1 MTHAAAFSG
10 RYPVTRLRRLRQ
22 TDWIRRLVAES
33 VLTPND
39 FIWPLFVAEPDE
51 VGEIASMPGVSRHGL
66 DGLLV
71 QAEKAM
77 TAGIPCIALFPHVAA
92 RLKTSDCRE
101 AVNPDNLVCRAVRHV
116 KARFPDLG
124 IMCDVALDPFN
135 LDGHDGLLRGDE
147 ILNDETVEI
156 LVQQALIQAQA
167 GADLLGPSDMM
178 DGRVGAIR
186 ETLDQGGYQE
196 VSVIAYAAK
205 FASAFY
211 GPFRDAI
218 GSGSFLRGDKKTYQ
232 LSPSNRAEALRE
244 VALDVAEGADMLMV
258 KPGLPYLDVLR
269 EVKDAFALPTL
280 AYQVSGEYA
289 MLKAAAANG
298 WLDNERV
305 VLESLMCFKRA
316 GADAV
321 LTYAALEAAQLLAS
335 QS

>member
-1 MTHAAAFSG
+1 MSSTAAFSG
-10 RYPVTRLRRLRQ
+10 RYPNTRLRRLRQ
-22 TDWIRRLVAES
+22 NAWIRRLVAES
-33 VLTPND
+33 DLTAND

-51 VGEIASMPGVSRHGL
+51 VGEIASMPGVSRHSL
-66 DGLLV
+66 DGILGE
-71 QAEKAM
+71 AEKAM
-77 TAGIPCIALFPHVAA
+77 QAGIPCIALFPHVPAH
-92 RLKTSDCRE
+92 LKTSDCAE

-135 LDGHDGLLRGDE
+135 ADGHDGLVRGDE
-147 ILNDETVEI
+147 ILNDESVEV
-156 LVQQALIQAQA
+156 LVRQALTQTQA

-178 DGRVGAIR
+178 DGRIGAIR
-186 ETLDQGGYQE
+186 QALDQAGYQA
-196 VSVIAYAAK
+196 VSIVAYAAK

-218 GSGSFLRGDKKTYQ
+218 GSGTFLRGDKKTYQ
-232 LSPSNRAEALRE
+232 LNPANRAEALRE

-258 KPGLPYLDVLR
+258 KPGMPYLDLVR
-269 EVKDAFALPTL
+269 EVKDAFGLPTF

-298 WLDNERV
+298 WLDNDRV

-335 QS
+335 RS